1 MPNRQIFNGDNMSGE
16 IVNLRQLRKQKE
28 RAEKEQKADENRF
41 LFGQTKAQKA
51 QRKAMKDKMMRQ
63 LDQGKLEPA
72 KKPE

>member
-1 MPNRQIFNGDNMSGE
+1 MTGE

-41 LFGQTKAQKA
+41 LFGQTKAQKTL
-51 QRKAMKDKMMRQ
+51 RKAMKDKMIKQ
-63 LDQGKLEPA
+63 LDQGKLESF